1 MARAFVVKCSI
12 FPDERT
18 EIVFDDGSSL
28 IVHPN
33 ASLASYFDAEG
44 VRQRLRTEHVSSQLR
59 EKVRK
64 AFEVRNRYAWRP
76 WWSKEVV
83 ERAGALVDLVQ
94 VREGA
99 VMLLCDAFLQC
110 SAMSLSVFAGVASHL
125 QFRVAR

>member
-1 MARAFVVKCSI
+1 MAGAFVVKCSI

-18 EIVFDDGSSL
+18 EIVFGDGSSL

-44 VRQRLRTEHVSSQLR
+44 VRQRLRTEHVTSQLR
-59 EKVRK
+59 EKVRT

-83 ERAGALVDLVQ
+83 ERAGAKVDLV
-94 VREGA
+94 
-99 VMLLCDAFLQC
+99 
-110 SAMSLSVFAGVASHL
+110 